1 MALLCSAA
9 LLGACATDDGQL
21 LTPPSPASDGAVVN
35 FGAAL
40 MSDSIVTRAVGAIGS
55 EGTSLQAHGFGVFAC
70 HTGLYRYGDSNI
82 RPDFMYNE
90 KVFWS
95 AAGNQWT
102 YNPLKYWPNGEG
114 DSGEYPQYVSF
125 FAYAPYSD
133 CNVSTSEGYCIPTFS
148 YQFEQGNPWLTY
160 RLHTDLSKQ
169 VDLLYCSPL
178 IDQTKPVADDAKV
191 VFQFKHALA
200 CVGDQLTVRVSSAM
214 EQKLRETVD
223 GISKKA
229 VEVKITS
236 VSITYQLTEKG
247 RLDLWTAD
255 GTPQW
260 QTLSSESAL
269 CTRTVSFAPADYTLY
284 SYSHAGGT
292 AVARSWQ
299 DEGHGVFY
307 IPIEVGG
314 HPQTA
319 TINVGYAVLTTDGSD
334 VVTTESKTSTRVL
347 TLSNYQDSYKAGRH
361 LYLGISLSGDN

>member
-1 MALLCSAA
+1 
-9 LLGACATDDGQL
+9 
-21 LTPPSPASDGAVVN
+21 
-35 FGAAL
+35 

-55 EGTSLQAHGFGVFAC
+55 EGTSLQTHGFGVFAC

-133 CNVSTSEGYCIPTFS
+133 CDVSTSEGYCIPTFS

-284 SYSHAGGT
+284 SYSHTHGT

-319 TINVGYAVLTTDGSD
+319 TINVGYAVLTTDESD

-361 LYLGISLSGDN
+361 LYLGISLSGND